1 MYYFWQKCVFF
12 AKKWWR
18 YIFFFLI
25 NFFLLLFFFLQQHK
39 NIIKSNNK
47 KNNYMNQLLR
57 LPLLKY
63 TRVCAYTHTHTHTR
77 THKENIYTYVK
88 EKIIKRKTVP
98 PSLPKKKKGFLQ
110 HPRRRSPR
118 QQSRNRSRQLLPQRS
133 PPQMSWLS

>member
-1 MYYFWQKCVFF
+1 MFYSRFCLFQN
-12 AKKWWR
+12 A
-18 YIFFFLI
+18 FFFL
-25 NFFLLLFFFLQQHK
+25 NQFFPFKVFYTKHK
-39 NIIKSNNK
+39 NLIKSNNK

-63 TRVCAYTHTHTHTR
+63 TRVCAYTHTHTHTHTHTR

-133 PPQMSWLS
+133 PPQMS